1 MSVQGIR
8 FDEVKVGDT
17 LPPLEI
23 PVTVELVV
31 AGAIATRDFF
41 PGHHDLAAAQKLGS
55 QHIFMNILTT
65 NGLVE
70 RYVGAWAG
78 PEALIASVKI
88 RLGAPNYPGD
98 SMTMQGEVSAKDEA
112 EQSLT
117 VAMRGVNSMG
127 DHVSGTV
134 KLLFAQG
141 AMA

>member
-1 MSVQGIR
+1 
-8 FDEVKVGDT
+8 
-17 LPPLEI
+17 
-23 PVTVELVV
+23 
-31 AGAIATRDFF
+31 
-41 PGHHDLAAAQKLGS
+41 
-55 QHIFMNILTT
+55 
-65 NGLVE
+65 LVE

-98 SMTMQGEVSAKDEA
+98 CMTMQGEVSAKDEA

-141 AMA
+141 ATT